1 MFDIIINISLLP
13 AAYLL
18 QQLAAASAQV
28 LGFTSALGVN
38 HGRQTESFH
47 LSKENA
53 YPSSRQTLGEFLQKE
68 KTREHKALAAQLLL

>member
-47 LSKENA
+47 LS
-53 YPSSRQTLGEFLQKE
+53 
-68 KTREHKALAAQLLL
+68 